1 MLRRDSVIS
10 SETSGQNLPE
20 STTYT
25 DYRLV
30 DGVMIPFKT
39 IQKDIANGDV
49 ITLVKE
55 VKFDVDIPESVFHK
69 PAK

>member
-1 MLRRDSVIS
+1 LTRK
-10 SETSGQNLPE
+10 
-20 STTYT
+20 
-25 DYRLV
+25 V

-39 IQKDIANGDV
+39 VNKDIANGDV

-55 VKFDVDIPESVFHK
+55 VKFDVEIPESVFHK